1 MQHFS
6 AFQEELQKR
15 IRQLNPPTF
24 LQVKPIPIQRIV
36 LASLLISTAACR
48 GLHWQWENASLQDTN
63 WIEQTQTTTWSDYE
77 DPKMVKASLVDW
89 DGILEGTTGSTS
101 HASISTG
108 SANAEDV
115 SIQNTP
121 GQVRN
126 LDKRDKQL
134 AYVKRFAKVA
144 QEEMRKFGIPASI
157 TLAQGLLESNVGES
171 LLAVKNNNHFGMK
184 CWEKSCAPGHCTN
197 YKDDTHKDFFRRYN
211 SAWESYRAHSHFLQK
226 ERYKSLYSLGRKN
239 YKAWAKGLQ
248 KAGYATDQRYANK
261 LIRIIEDLDLDRF
274 DR

>member
-15 IRQLNPPTF
+15 IQQVKPPTF
-24 LQVKPIPIQRIV
+24 LTIRPIPIQRVV

-48 GLHWQWENASLQDTN
+48 GLHWQWGNAELEGKSWVVHT
-63 WIEQTQTTTWSDYE
+63 ETSVWSDYG
-77 DPKMVKASLVDW
+77 DPTVANAQLVDW
-89 DGILEGTTGSTS
+89 DGILEGTGI
-101 HASISTG
+101 ASAQVARVGRS
-108 SANAEDV
+108 NAEDV
-115 SIQNTP
+115 SIRNTP

-144 QEEMRKFGIPASI
+144 QEEMRKFGIPASV

-171 LLAVKNNNHFGMK
+171 ALAVKNNNHFGMK

-226 ERYKSLYSLGRKN
+226 ERYQSLFRLGRKN

-248 KAGYATDQRYANK
+248 KAGYATDQRYASK
-261 LIRIIEDLDLDRF
+261 LIRIIEDLHLDRY

>member
-6 AFQEELQKR
+6 AFQEELQRR
-15 IRQLNPPTF
+15 IQQVKPPTF
-24 LQVKPIPIQRIV
+24 LKARPIPIQRIV

-48 GLHWQWENASLQDTN
+48 GLHWQWENAQLERNGWVERT
-63 WIEQTQTTTWSDYE
+63 ETAVWSDYG
-77 DPKMVKASLVDW
+77 DPKLANTKLVDW
-89 DGILEGTTGSTS
+89 DGILAGSTV
-101 HASISTG
+101 AGGQSIPSG
-108 SANAEDV
+108 KPNAEDV
-115 SIQNTP
+115 SILNTP

-184 CWEKSCAPGHCTN
+184 CWEKHCAPGHCTN

-226 ERYKSLYSLGRKN
+226 ERYKSLFGLGRKN

-248 KAGYATDQRYANK
+248 KAGYATDQRYASK